1 MEPSIADEKLLN
13 ASELNLGGGRTIAP
27 AAFFYMSF
35 DRLVFMHMP

>member
-27 AAFFYMSF
+27 AAFLYKSFY
-35 DRLVFMHMP
+35 RRVFMHMP